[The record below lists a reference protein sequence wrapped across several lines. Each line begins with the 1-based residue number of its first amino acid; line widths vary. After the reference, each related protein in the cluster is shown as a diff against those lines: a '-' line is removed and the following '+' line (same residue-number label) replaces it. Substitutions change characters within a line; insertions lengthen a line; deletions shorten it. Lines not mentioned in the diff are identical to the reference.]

1 MDFFQATMAL
11 GAAETLD
18 DTTAELLIRVENSGD
33 VLYDV
38 LADRLG
44 NEDAAKLLR
53 LNGREE
59 VGHANRIIEV
69 MRIRHGESYEPPAEV
84 FEKFVVDLPESIDA
98 AMLPLIVEGEFAGD
112 VGYQKWAAAET
123 DPRIVEL
130 LLRNGR
136 EESKHAERMQRVIAI
151 LEGAS

>member
-1 MDFFQATMAL
+1 MDFFEATMAL
-11 GAAETLD
+11 GAAEVLD

-33 VLYDV
+33 VLYAM

-44 NEDAAKLLR
+44 NDDAAKLLN

-69 MRIRHGESYEPPAEV
+69 MKIRHGDAYEPPAEC
-84 FEKFVVDLPESIDA
+84 FEKFEVALPDTIDA
-98 AMLPLIVEGEFAGD
+98 AMLPMIVEGEFAGD
-112 VGYQKWAAAET
+112 VGYQKWAEAET
-123 DPRIVEL
+123 DQRIIDL
-130 LLRNGR
+130 LIRNGR

-151 LEGAS
+151 LEAAG